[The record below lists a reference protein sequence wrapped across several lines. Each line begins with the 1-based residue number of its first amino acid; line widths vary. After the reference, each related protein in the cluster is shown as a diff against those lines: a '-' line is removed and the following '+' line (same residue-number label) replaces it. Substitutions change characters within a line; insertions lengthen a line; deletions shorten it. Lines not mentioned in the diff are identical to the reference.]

1 MCSVSNQTL
10 EQSRVEFVKYASKR
24 LATESWMCSVSKKK
38 KTMIAIKGNIYL
50 KSKETYSNRD

>member
-38 KTMIAIKGNIYL
+38 NHDSNKGNIYL